1 MVSANSKV
9 NLKQSK
15 LSCTPGKPKKQ
26 KASNIELEGKVAT
39 YTVSVSINPSKIIKA
54 TMTPLNEATTTP
66 PAGISY
72 ILTKTSFEQV
82 GVSAT
87 VASAT
92 QRSAKWAQLILV
104 GKVSS
109 SDALRSELQL
119 LLERVCNKG
128 QSTLI
133 YQSLNGYC
141 EILREHL

>member
-1 MVSANSKV
+1 MIKSSVKIKSKTFKCTFTMVSANSKV

-39 YTVSVSINPSKIIKA
+39 YTLSVSINPSKIIKA

-66 PAGISY
+66 PAGIRY

-119 LLERVCNKG
+119 LLERVCN
-128 QSTLI
+128 
-133 YQSLNGYC
+133 
-141 EILREHL
+141 